1 MRLDLAAR
9 LFAELHRHL
18 DNHGVVLRAASLID
32 ATLIEA
38 KLSAKNQRQYG
49 RPVDQGARC
58 TRRGKRPVEGNTMHG
73 AVV

>member
-1 MRLDLAAR
+1 MAAR

-18 DNHGVVLRAASLID
+18 DNHGVVLRAESLID

-49 RPVDQGARC
+49 RPADPDARC
-58 TRRGKRPVEGNTMHG
+58 TRRGKRLVQGNTRPG